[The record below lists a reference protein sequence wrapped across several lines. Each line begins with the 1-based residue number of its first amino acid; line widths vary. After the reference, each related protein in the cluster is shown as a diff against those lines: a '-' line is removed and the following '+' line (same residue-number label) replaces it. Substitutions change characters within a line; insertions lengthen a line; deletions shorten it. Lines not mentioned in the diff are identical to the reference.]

1 MTTNFEQ
8 EVIEDLKRRKEALRR
23 HLLNM
28 PLTEKILATENMQR
42 RNYAIL
48 KELEKNGGRKVPE
61 ILEKWRS
68 AQVFLVLSSS
78 LK

>member
-8 EVIEDLKRRKEALRR
+8 EVIEDLKRRKTALRR
-23 HLLNM
+23 HLLNL
-28 PLTEKILATENMQR
+28 PLTEKIRELENLQR

-61 ILEKWRS
+61 LWEKWRD
-68 AQVFLVLSSS
+68 AQDF
-78 LK
+78 